1 MLESRS
7 SGTTNYLRIIQL
19 LPIVVSSLLVTL
31 DGQYLPWSPRYTGE
45 QGAQKSPPLSP
56 ESYTV
61 VGDGDGDGDG
71 GASEPPPDP
80 SIEGSRK
87 RDHKRR
93 LGIRINL
100 REPMMRYR
108 RSIMPQGHDQVIGGG
123 ESSTDPAAQALLQTR
138 RKGSPGGGVRRR
150 LRKLGKRSTV

>member
-7 SGTTNYLRIIQL
+7 SEATNYLRIIQL
-19 LPIVVSSLLVTL
+19 LSIIVSSLLVAL
-31 DGQYLPWSPRYTGE
+31 DGQYLPWSPRYTEE
-45 QGAQKSPPLSP
+45 QEAQKPPPLSP

-61 VGDGDGDGDG
+61 VGDGDG

-80 SIEGSRK
+80 FIEGSQK
-87 RDHKRR
+87 GDHKRM
-93 LGIRINL
+93 LGIRIKF
-100 REPMMRYR
+100 RERYR

-123 ESSTDPAAQALLQTR
+123 GSPTDPTAQALIQAR
-138 RKGSPGGGVRRR
+138 GKESPGGGVGRR

>member
-7 SGTTNYLRIIQL
+7 GEATNHLRIIQL

-31 DGQYLPWSPRYTGE
+31 YGYYLPWSPRYTGE
-45 QGAQKSPPLSP
+45 QEAQKSPPPSP

-61 VGDGDGDGDG
+61 VGDDDG
-71 GASEPPPDP
+71 GASNPPPDP
-80 SIEGSRK
+80 SVEGSRK
-87 RDHKRR
+87 GGHKRM
-93 LGIRINL
+93 LEIRIKL
-100 REPMMRYR
+100 RERYR

-123 ESSTDPAAQALLQTR
+123 ESSTGPPAQALLQTR
-138 RKGSPGGGVRRR
+138 RKESPGGGVGRR